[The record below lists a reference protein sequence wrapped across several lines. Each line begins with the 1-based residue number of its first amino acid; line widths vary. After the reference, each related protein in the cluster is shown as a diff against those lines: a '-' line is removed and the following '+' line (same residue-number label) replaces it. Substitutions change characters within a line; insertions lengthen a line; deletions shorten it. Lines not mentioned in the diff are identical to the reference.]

1 MCDCLQGK
9 TKTAFGKS
17 ITLSSGTYVEMTTQL
32 TTNKKYALRVQCKT
46 AGACGPSYGYIYT
59 FYRTNKACV
68 TTLMPALQLDR
79 PGYSPVAQKIQVINN
94 NNNDDCRSN
103 NHNHNSEDDDETP
116 ARTRNIIH
124 SKNETKQL

>member
-1 MCDCLQGK
+1 M
-9 TKTAFGKS
+9 
-17 ITLSSGTYVEMTTQL
+17 SSGTYVEMTTQL
-32 TTNKKYALRVQCKT
+32 TANQNYALRVQCKT

-59 FYRTNKACV
+59 FYRKSKACIV
-68 TTLMPALQLDR
+68 TLMPALQLDR

-94 NNNDDCRSN
+94 NNDDSRSN